1 MVFIII
7 ILRDVQRTGLTTKI
21 VVLLNVNESYIRKEK
36 TNEKSNKILV

>member
-7 ILRDVQRTGLTTKI
+7 IFRDVQRTGLTTKI

-36 TNEKSNKILV
+36 TKEKTNQILV